1 MAFTSIKNQEGN
13 YEIFN
18 DGQRIATGSES
29 VLQNYGLSP
38 TNLTSSANIP
48 QDSITSDV
56 LSGGSSPTITTPT
69 NPPLTT
75 PDSVDFT
82 PIEATPQETEL
93 STLIKGIT
101 ETNLTL
107 PAEKATFQAEEEK
120 RLGLE
125 QLKVSETDLFS
136 QLKQQ
141 EAEFKNLETEDTR
154 IQQRLQE
161 ESFARGRTA
170 AGLAPLEAGELR
182 KNFLRKS
189 EKAAEIN
196 VTAALLA
203 GTQNKLLTA
212 QTLLERAV
220 ANKYG
225 GKEAELKAKIE
236 NLSLLLQDPLLSI
249 AQTNRANKQLAIQKK
264 KEEDLAKKKTD
275 SKTILDWAVDARK
288 NGATALEAQSIAKIG
303 LSDIPD
309 LQKAFEIY
317 NKFQKI
323 EAVDLSAT
331 AGSLEEFKLVYGR
344 TPNNLA
350 ELNQFTASR
359 GEAGRAPEDTETP
372 KDTETKLT
380 SEDRRFLIG
389 FNLSDA
395 MISNIEEGVRTI
407 GIDEVLKDDY
417 TDAQKA
423 AIKKVYGV
431 ESKEVTQA
439 QLLQAAQAMKQS
451 DVENFF
457 TARYTEDEINKF
469 AKDAGF
475 AGFFKARATERAN
488 YLASPKAREKLAE
501 LLAEQYKQ
509 QGYIIK

>member
-1 MAFTSIKNQEGN
+1 MAEIYKNPQGQDV
-13 YEIFN
+13 YLK
-18 DGQRIATGSES
+18 DGIEVSAKTGQPISAT
-29 VLQNYGLSP
+29 P
-38 TNLTSSANIP
+38 ITPP
-48 QDSITSDV
+48 QDTITGGM
-56 LSGGSSPTITTPT
+56 LSGGTSPTITTPI

-75 PDSVDFT
+75 PTSADFT
-82 PIEATPQETEL
+82 PLEPTTKETEL

-125 QLKVSETDLFS
+125 ALKISETDLFS

-141 EAEFKNLETEDTR
+141 EAEFKNFETEDVR
-154 IQQRLQE
+154 IQQRLQA
-161 ESFARGRTA
+161 ESIGRGRTA

-225 GKEAELKAKIE
+225 VKEAELKAKID
-236 NLSLLLQDPLLSI
+236 NLSLLLQDPLLTI
-249 AQTNRANKQLAIQKK
+249 AQTNRANKQLAAQKK

-275 SKTILDWAVDARK
+275 AQKILEWAVDARK

-303 LSDIPD
+303 LSDDPD

-317 NKFQKI
+317 SKFQK
-323 EAVDLSAT
+323 VTTDVTAT

-344 TPNNLA
+344 MPNNIA

-359 GEAGRAPEDTETP
+359 GAAGRAPEGARLTGPTSFQEWELAGGLKGTGKTYAEWLAEANVKAP
-372 KDTETKLT
+372 TVAQQTVSEYAARIEQAEPTLT
-380 SEDRRFLIG
+380 SLQE
-389 FNLSDA
+389 
-395 MISNIEEGVRTI
+395 NIT
-407 GIDEVLKDDY
+407 K
-417 TDAQKA
+417 
-423 AIKKVYGV
+423 
-431 ESKEVTQA
+431 
-439 QLLQAAQAMKQS
+439 MKS
-451 DVENFF
+451 M
-457 TARYTEDEINKF
+457 
-469 AKDAGF
+469 
-475 AGFFKARATERAN
+475 
-488 YLASPKAREKLAE
+488 
-501 LLAEQYKQ
+501 
-509 QGYIIK
+509 